1 MPVVVTNLDDGSPIG
16 YRHMRSVIDVTI
28 CSEVP
33 TDGEVLKGIGRNATA
48 EAKLLSWDAL
58 TERLVSSDQNGIS
71 RLVSGS
77 AEEPALTVSP
87 SPAVDPET
95 VVVRLPLLESLGVVR
110 GGRLCDRPRSH
121 PKPPAMSFLISVAD
135 LR

>member
-1 MPVVVTNLDDGSPIG
+1 MNAGAVVVTNLDDGSPIG
-16 YRHMRSVIDVTI
+16 YRHMHSVIDVTI

-58 TERLVSSDQNGIS
+58 TERLVSSDQNGIG

-77 AEEPALTVSP
+77 AEEPAKRRV
-87 SPAVDPET
+87 AVA
-95 VVVRLPLLESLGVVR
+95 SG
-110 GGRLCDRPRSH
+110 
-121 PKPPAMSFLISVAD
+121 
-135 LR
+135 